1 MSVTRKE
8 FQFLE
13 IFILKGNYD
22 IAIIKPTRQG
32 VRKDEGER
40 VLEDINLS
48 LIGGG
53 ESRSLHLGI
62 AQIVREAETGRN
74 QIFPP

>member
-1 MSVTRKE
+1 MNWYIFFFQAEDGIRDYDVT
-8 FQFLE
+8 
-13 IFILKGNYD
+13 
-22 IAIIKPTRQG
+22 G
-32 VRKDEGER
+32 VQTCALPIYEGER